1 VVWRVQKISPLY
13 LGVVSFL
20 EGEHPRKNHM
30 IAVAGA
36 GLNLPLYAL
45 FLRWQSLQ
53 IDSLL
58 FDWELREELNNKQ
71 QGMILVTA
79 QVCQGFSPLL
89 V

>member
-1 VVWRVQKISPLY
+1 LNY
-13 LGVVSFL
+13 LKASL
-20 EGEHPRKNHM
+20 LQ

-36 GLNLPLYAL
+36 GLNLPLCAL
-45 FLRWQSLQ
+45 FLRWQRLQ

-58 FDWELREELNNKQ
+58 FDWELREELNNMQ